1 MIMQE
6 KDTSTEKSKSRTK
19 SEKHKTNRVVYQS
32 GITSKEHYA
41 AVQII
46 VFRRRRTHVAA
57 HLLRIHSRPRV
68 PKFSQYPNRC
78 KVSAQ

>member
-1 MIMQE
+1 MQE
-6 KDTSTEKSKSRTK
+6 KDTSPEEKSKSRTK

-46 VFRRRRTHVAA
+46 VFRR
-57 HLLRIHSRPRV
+57 
-68 PKFSQYPNRC
+68 
-78 KVSAQ
+78 